1 MSEAAKEGGLQDGA
15 AAARVAHTLG
25 PIFDERSRV
34 LVLGTMPSPR
44 SREVGFY
51 YGHPQNR
58 FWRVM
63 ERLHGLRDHELID
76 NDARYA
82 FLLAHRIAL
91 WDVLAACNIAGASD
105 ASIANPE
112 PNDLARSSMPPPS
125 RRFAPP
131 AAKPPNSAAD
141 LTDLRS
147 PNAGSNLSSSPP
159 PAPPTPAC
167 AWTTSSPRIARA
179 GFSARRRDSV
189 HPNRMTRRHPTSAAH
204 AVE

>member
-1 MSEAAKEGGLQDGA
+1 M
-15 AAARVAHTLG
+15 
-25 PIFDERSRV
+25 

-76 NDARYA
+76 NDARRA

-112 PNDLARSSMPPPS
+112 PNDLARILYAAPHRDGLHHRRQSRPTLPP
-125 RRFAPP
+125 
-131 AAKPPNSAAD
+131 
-141 LTDLRS
+141 
-147 PNAGSNLSSSPP
+147 
-159 PAPPTPAC
+159 
-167 AWTTSSPRIARA
+167 I
-179 GFSARRRDSV
+179 
-189 HPNRMTRRHPTSAAH
+189 
-204 AVE
+204 

>member
-51 YGHPQNR
+51 YSHPQNR

-112 PNDLARSSMPPPS
+112 PNDLARILDAAPIETVCTTGGKAAQLC
-125 RRFAPP
+125 RRFDGP
-131 AAKPPNSAAD
+131 ALTQRGIELVELPSTSPANARMRLDDLVAAY
-141 LTDLRS
+141 
-147 PNAGSNLSSSPP
+147 
-159 PAPPTPAC
+159 
-167 AWTTSSPRIARA
+167 RA
-179 GFSARRRDSV
+179 SGVFGETA
-189 HPNRMTRRHPTSAAH
+189 
-204 AVE
+204 

>member
-76 NDARYA
+76 NDARRA

-112 PNDLARSSMPPPS
+112 PNDLARILDAAPIETVCTTGSKAAQLC
-125 RRFAPP
+125 RRFDGPV
-131 AAKPPNSAAD
+131 
-141 LTDLRS
+141 LTQRGIELVE
-147 PNAGSNLSSSPP
+147 PPP